1 MNSAQMGVLLRHI
14 RTLAADRSSSSPL
27 DGELLERF
35 SASRDEEAFADLVQR
50 HGPMVWSVCRHVLHN
65 WHDAEDVFQA
75 TFLVLARKAAGIYRP
90 ESLASWLY
98 GVAYHLAVKAQA
110 RSARQRVLDSG
121 RPREPSGVAFEG
133 PARLAGPTNRRQD
146 MASAD
151 PLLDMTWRELRTTL
165 YEELARLPA
174 KNRTPLVLCYLQ
186 GKTQGEAARLL
197 GWTKET
203 VRGRLDRG
211 REQLRKRLTRRGL
224 ALTSALFSTLLAH
237 DQALAVPASLLK
249 TTVKSA
255 ALMAAG
261 KVAAGAISS
270 KVAALASGGLK
281 DLFVAKVKICTAFL
295 LAVGL
300 FGTGIGTITQH
311 VLAQRQGAAQL
322 LTEQKSAAKRSKEP
336 LPAPQ
341 QARAQNKRPVER
353 QIIVTGRVLDED
365 GNPITKADVAVVGWR
380 QPVAADEEQI
390 QEILGTTKADVDGRY
405 RLIVPE
411 TSKALFQSA
420 HALASGKGYG
430 LGWHLLDPDARQAEA
445 VIRLL
450 PEQVIH
456 VRIID
461 LQGQPAAGVK
471 LHAAKLMSKDAR
483 AGEISFAKS
492 TKGVPV
498 IPGTFTSNDQGRVT
512 VRGIGRGY
520 TVVLDVRDDRF
531 APQELRVQADKNQP
545 AKDVVLTLA
554 PAQILDGQVT
564 YADSRKPVAGA
575 WLKYTV
581 REGGSTNWQYARADR
596 DGHYRIS
603 LPVGHEFLVTTEAPK
618 GQPYVGLKKDHLQ
631 WPKGTTHQQLDF
643 ALPPGVLFRV
653 KVAEAPSGKPVSM
666 ALVQF
671 FPKANNPHQREDAL
685 VGDNRDSVLLTG
697 SDGMVE
703 LVGLPG
709 PGSLLVESS
718 NPDYIRP
725 EIGAGKLLDGQPG
738 GKRLYPDALV
748 EADRKAGAQPEEV
761 KVTLRRGVAI
771 RGEVVGPDGKPVTK
785 GQMFCS
791 LASSD
796 LPRDYLLE
804 YFLQGG
810 DFRRRP
816 VWRYPVEIKDGRF
829 ELRGCDPEKTYSVYF
844 LDDQNHLG
852 ASTQLS
858 GKQPADKPVAVRLER
873 CASATPQLL
882 DEGGKPF
889 VACTAMLLLVVSPGP
904 SHFNPAAANRGALY
918 ADLHRVLQT
927 ESDGQGK
934 VSLPKLIPG
943 ATYRVIVLGTEGTV
957 RAEGDFTGKPGQN
970 LRLTTIAANKSP

>member
-1 MNSAQMGVLLRHI
+1 MATATASKVIQHI
-14 RTLAADRSSSSPL
+14 RKLAAAEDRCHQP
-27 DGELLERF
+27 DRELLERF
-35 SASRDEEAFADLVQR
+35 VDRQDESAFQALVRR
-50 HGPMVWSVCRHVLHN
+50 HGPLVSGVCRRVLRHEQ
-65 WHDAEDVFQA
+65 DAEDAFQA
-75 TFLVLARKAAGIYRP
+75 TFLVLARKAGSIGKKD
-90 ESLASWLY
+90 SLSGWLY
-98 GVAYHLAVKAQA
+98 KVAYHAALKARAHVRPSPLEGEGTGVRGHDIRDPLDELTGRELLAV
-110 RSARQRVLDSG
+110 LD
-121 RPREPSGVAFEG
+121 
-133 PARLAGPTNRRQD
+133 
-146 MASAD
+146 
-151 PLLDMTWRELRTTL
+151 
-165 YEELARLPA
+165 EEMQRLPE
-174 KNRTPLVLCYLQ
+174 RFRVPLVHCYLQ
-186 GKTQGEAARLL
+186 GQTRDQAARQL
-197 GWTKET
+197 GWSLSTLQRRLEQGRERL
-203 VRGRLDRG
+203 RGRLEGRG
-211 REQLRKRLTRRGL
+211 VALSMGL
-224 ALTSALFSTLLAH
+224 LVAGVSQSASATGLPSVLL
-237 DQALAVPASLLK
+237 S
-249 TTVKSA
+249 TTVKA
-255 ALMAAG
+255 AMLITAG
-261 KVAAGAISS
+261 QVTAGAIS
-270 KVAALASGGLK
+270 APALALANGVLRSLFTTKLK
-281 DLFVAKVKICTAFL
+281 IATVML
-295 LAVGL
+295 LAAGL
-300 FGTGIGTITQH
+300 IGTGIGKITQQ
-311 VLAQRQGAAQL
+311 VLAQREGATTPSAD
-322 LTEQKSAAKRSKEP
+322 QKSAAKPSKER

-341 QARAQNKRPVER
+341 QAQVQNNRPDDKTMS
-353 QIIVTGRVLDED
+353 IAGRVLDED
-365 GNPITKADVAVVGWR
+365 GKPVAKAEVAVTGWR
-380 QPVAADEEQI
+380 QPVAADEEQV
-390 QEILGTTKADVDGRY
+390 QEILGITQADDEGRY
-405 RLIVPE
+405 GLKIAQ
-411 TSKALFQSA
+411 TSKANFQFV
-420 HALASGKGYG
+420 HALATCKGYG
-430 LGWHLLDPDARQAEA
+430 LGWHLLDPHARRAEA

-471 LHAAKLMSKDAR
+471 LHVAKVMPKDPR
-483 AGEISFAKS
+483 AGELSFAKS

-531 APQELRVQADKNQP
+531 APQELRVQADKDQP

-596 DGHYRIS
+596 NGHYRIS

-653 KVAEAPSGKPVSM
+653 KVAEAPSGKPVAM

-709 PGSLLVESS
+709 PGSLLVESR
-718 NPDYIRP
+718 NPDYIRL

-748 EADRKAGAQPEEV
+748 EVDRKAGAQPEEV

-804 YFLQGG
+804 YFLEGG

-829 ELRGCDPEKTYSVYF
+829 ELRGCDPKKTYSVYF

-852 ASTQLS
+852 DSTQLS
-858 GKQPADKPVAVRLER
+858 SKQAADKPVAVRLER

-927 ESDGQGK
+927 ETDGQGK
-934 VSLPKLIPG
+934 VSFPKLIPG

-957 RAEGDFTGKPGQN
+957 RAEVDFSGKPGQN